1 MGLDHYTNIYY
12 PIFTHPYNT
21 VTTTTTITITIT
33 ITITLRGGCMYASG
47 SGQQFVLVQS
57 KAEKTAAILAM
68 GLG

>member
-1 MGLDHYTNIYY
+1 
-12 PIFTHPYNT
+12 
-21 VTTTTTITITIT
+21 
-33 ITITLRGGCMYASG
+33 MYASG